1 MTQSNI
7 NYQKNTS
14 SSKKKRKVFPD
25 NVGNDRRDK
34 HNSLRERRLVRKLRL
49 RQKGVA

>member
-7 NYQKNTS
+7 GFQKNAS
-14 SSKKKRKVFPD
+14 SSKKRKVFPD

>member
-7 NYQKNTS
+7 NFQKNAS
-14 SSKKKRKVFPD
+14 SSKKRKVFPD

-34 HNSLRERRLVRKLRL
+34 HNSLRERRLIRKLRL